1 MNAAEIHLA
10 INHLP
15 IAATLFGLLIL
26 MAGMLL
32 KSDMVRKTGLILL
45 IAAGLF
51 TIPAV
56 LSGENAE
63 DIVENVVADEAIHDV
78 IHEHEEMAESARWVS
93 LGVSLLA
100 ILAFYFTHAKKAP
113 AKLVTVITVIAA
125 AGSLIYLA
133 NVGSSGGD
141 IRHTESRE
149 GFVVPT
155 GIIDGDS

>member
-26 MAGMLL
+26 IGGMLV
-32 KSDMVRKTGLILL
+32 KSGMVRKTGLVLL

-51 TIPAV
+51 TIPTV
-56 LSGENAE
+56 LTGENAE
-63 DIVENVVADEAIHDV
+63 DIIENVVPDEGIHDI

-113 AKLVTVITVIAA
+113 ARLFTIITLIAA
-125 AGSLIYLA
+125 TGSMVYLG
-133 NVGSSGGD
+133 NVASTGGE
-141 IRHTESRE
+141 IRHTETRD
-149 GFVVPT
+149 GFVVPAENS
-155 GIIDGDS
+155 DGEH

>member
-1 MNAAEIHLA
+1 MNPAEIHLA

-26 MAGMLL
+26 IAGMLI

-56 LSGENAE
+56 VSGENAE
-63 DIVENVVADEAIHDV
+63 DIIENIVPDENILDL

-93 LGVSLLA
+93 LAVSLLA

-113 AKLVTVITVIAA
+113 AKLFTIITLIAA
-125 AGSLIYLA
+125 AGSMIYLA
-133 NVGSSGGD
+133 NVGSTGGK
-141 IRHTESRE
+141 IRHTESRD
-149 GFVVPT
+149 GFVVPAENN
-155 GIIDGDS
+155 DQKH

>member
-1 MNAAEIHLA
+1 MNPAEIHLA

-26 MAGMLL
+26 IAGMLI

-56 LSGENAE
+56 VSGENAE
-63 DIVENVVADEAIHDV
+63 DIIENIVPDENILDF

-93 LGVSLLA
+93 LAVSLLA

-113 AKLVTVITVIAA
+113 AKLFTIITLIAA
-125 AGSLIYLA
+125 AGSMIYLA
-133 NVGSSGGD
+133 NVGSTGGN
-141 IRHTESRE
+141 IRHTESRD
-149 GFVVPT
+149 GFVVPAENN
-155 GIIDGDS
+155 DQKH

>member
-10 INHLP
+10 FNHLP

-26 MAGMLL
+26 IGGMLV
-32 KSDMVRKTGLILL
+32 KSDMVRKTGLVLL

-56 LSGENAE
+56 VTGEDAE
-63 DIVENVVADEAIHDV
+63 DIIENMALNEDLHDV
-78 IHEHEEMAESARWVS
+78 IHEHEELAESARWVS

-100 ILAFYFTHAKKAP
+100 ILAFYFTHTKKAP
-113 AKLVTVITVIAA
+113 AKLFTVITLIAA
-125 AGSLIYLA
+125 TGSMVYLG
-133 NVGSSGGD
+133 NVGSTGGE

-155 GIIDGDS
+155 ENTDL

>member
-15 IAATLFGLLIL
+15 IAATLFGVLIL
-26 MAGMLL
+26 IGGMLV
-32 KSDMVRKTGLILL
+32 KSDMVKKTGLILL
-45 IAAGLF
+45 IAAGLL

-56 LSGENAE
+56 VSGENAE
-63 DIVENVVADEAIHDV
+63 EIVENMSIGEDLHDI

-113 AKLVTVITVIAA
+113 AKIFTILTLIAGL
-125 AGSLIYLA
+125 GSVLYLA
-133 NVGSSGGD
+133 NVGSSGGE
-141 IRHTESRE
+141 IRHTESRD
-149 GFVVPT
+149 GFVIPAESA
-155 GIIDGDS
+155 DHKD